1 MVSGEVF
8 LWQKK
13 SCQSSFLRQWAQHI
27 SLERGINGTC
37 VLSKNHIHVSSVG
50 AGTLNCCANVSHF
63 LSEKTIWS
71 TLSHKNILLLNRQFL
86 QLKHKQL
93 YTFQGQPKDVL
104 VPHLHH
110 LPENKGRQGWIYQVH
125 VSGFPL
131 ITPLRLHVVR
141 DLMRCFLF
149 KTLDGMFFPRKTV
162 SKV

>member
-1 MVSGEVF
+1 MLCKTF
-8 LWQKK
+8 PT
-13 SCQSSFLRQWAQHI
+13 F
-27 SLERGINGTC
+27 SLKRLFET
-37 VLSKNHIHVSSVG
+37 HFHV
-50 AGTLNCCANVSHF
+50 
-63 LSEKTIWS
+63 
-71 TLSHKNILLLNRQFL
+71 KNILLLKRPFL

-149 KTLDGMFFPRKTV
+149 KTSDGMFFPWKTV
-162 SKV
+162 SKVESDEQRHVSAYSEHSADSLSARTTKKNGLVAKQTESDIQWELADE